1 MILSGAVTLG
11 SSGLNLIRRI
21 DMQLRRLP
29 DWLRRY
35 AIVLA
40 ALIAGCGL
48 AVLLLHTVGNK
59 ARIVV
64 SLLGDL
70 VFLGAAWMGYGPGV
84 LVLALIIF
92 VVPHILVPNQ
102 PFKVDLGQFGLL
114 AIISLLVS
122 RISSSKR
129 KTETSLRRRGD
140 ESEQALQKNQE
151 RLQLALEA
159 ANEGLWDWNL
169 ITGAC
174 YFGPRYYMILGYEPG
189 EIAPSY
195 DALMSLLH
203 PDDRT
208 AIVEHRERQIREQN
222 GRYRT
227 EYRLQ
232 KKSGEY
238 IWIETKA
245 SVVAWTPDGS
255 PARIVGTIMDISAR
269 RELEQQAY
277 KSQSLE
283 LANRLK
289 SEFLASMSHE
299 LRTPLNAIIGFS
311 DLLAE
316 QIAGPLNAKQQ
327 RYTDHVRREGRHLL
341 ALINDILDLS
351 KVEAGRLN
359 LHQETV
365 SVAGI
370 LAEVMGTISP
380 VANLKHVTAH
390 SAVGPDFRAFADPL
404 RLKQILV
411 NLLSNA
417 VKFTPDGGKVG
428 VEAVERRGWLTVS
441 VSDTGPGIPVEEQ
454 EAIFDAFYQAR
465 ATTEGGTGLGLA
477 ITKRLVEEHG
487 GRIWVESEPGRGARL
502 SFTLPAEPL
511 PPKEV
516 TPAHASAR
524 EIRLPREGVAG

>member
-1 MILSGAVTLG
+1 
-11 SSGLNLIRRI
+11 
-21 DMQLRRLP
+21 MQLRRLP

-84 LVLALIIF
+84 LVLTLLIF
-92 VVPHILVPNQ
+92 VVPRILVPNE
-102 PFKVDLGQFGLL
+102 PLKVNLGQFGLL
-114 AIISLLVS
+114 TIISLLVS

-129 KTETSLRRRGD
+129 QTESSLRRRGD
-140 ESEQALQKNQE
+140 ESEQALQENQE

-169 ITGAC
+169 NTGAC
-174 YFGPRYYMILGYEPG
+174 YFGPRYYMILGYAPG
-189 EIAPSY
+189 ELAPSY
-195 DALMSLLH
+195 DTWMSLLH

-208 AIVEHRERQIREQN
+208 AAVEQRERQIREQN
-222 GRYRT
+222 GRYRS

-238 IWIETKA
+238 IWVEAKA
-245 SVVAWTPDGS
+245 RVVAWMPDAS
-255 PARIVGTIMDISAR
+255 PARIVGTIMDITER
-269 RELEQQAY
+269 RELELQAY
-277 KSQSLE
+277 RSQSLE
-283 LANRLK
+283 IANRLK

-351 KVEAGRLN
+351 KVEAGRLK

-365 SVAGI
+365 SVADI
-370 LAEVMGTISP
+370 LAEVMATISSI
-380 VANLKHVTAH
+380 ANLKRVTAH
-390 SAVGPDFRAFADPL
+390 STVGPDVRAFADPL

-417 VKFTPDGGKVG
+417 VKFTPDGGNVG

-441 VSDTGPGIPVEEQ
+441 VSDSGPGIAAEEQ
-454 EAIFDAFYQAR
+454 EAIFDAFYQVG
-465 ATTEGGTGLGLA
+465 ATTTAIKEGTGLGLA
-477 ITKRLVEEHG
+477 ISKRLVEEHG
-487 GRIWVESEPGRGARL
+487 GRIWVESEPGKGARL
-502 SFTLPAEPL
+502 SFTLPAEPVSSEEVKPNHTA
-511 PPKEV
+511 PPDPSV
-516 TPAHASAR
+516 TPD
-524 EIRLPREGVAG
+524 